1 VVAPLKPQPP
11 DSRSKPTSGIANAAD
26 VVLVQLTQCPYDS
39 TPIEAEVVA
48 GGSFLLSCT
57 CCGAKWEW
65 HGAWV
70 HRINEPDREAVREA
84 RAASETAGE
93 RATERTTNATG

>member
-1 VVAPLKPQPP
+1 MASLRAKWA
-11 DSRSKPTSGIANAAD
+11 DTWSKPTSGIAIAAD
-26 VVLVQLTQCPYDS
+26 DVLVQLTQCPYDS

-70 HRINEPDREAVREA
+70 HRINEPDREAVRKA
-84 RAASETAGE
+84 RTASDQP
-93 RATERTTNATG
+93 TERTNATG